1 MINKLEK
8 LKMLYGNRVEEMGD
22 GVYLLNTGISNY
34 IITENISVDI
44 GEHRYIE
51 IERHIAR
58 TRGVTAYEPQ
68 LLVNLNTGK
77 VIQTEENHSVI
88 GKDIIAILGMAN
100 RRIEYSK
107 EIILIDIN
115 TFEKV
120 YKIKTDIIIYELH
133 RVQIMGDEIEL
144 DGKLDD
150 DGVDR
155 PFRLVYNT
163 ITNRHKAY
171 KFQNFSFIEIN
182 ENI

>member
-1 MINKLEK
+1 
-8 LKMLYGNRVEEMGD
+8 
-22 GVYLLNTGISNY
+22 
-34 IITENISVDI
+34 
-44 GEHRYIE
+44 
-51 IERHIAR
+51 
-58 TRGVTAYEPQ
+58 
-68 LLVNLNTGK
+68 
-77 VIQTEENHSVI
+77 
-88 GKDIIAILGMAN
+88 MAN
-100 RRIEYSK
+100 RQIEYSK

-120 YKIKTDIIIYELH
+120 YEIKTDIIIYELH

-171 KFQNFSFIEIN
+171 KSQNFSLIEIN

>member
-1 MINKLEK
+1 MIRLDK

-22 GVYLLNTGISNY
+22 VVYLLNTGISNY

-58 TRGVTAYEPQ
+58 TKENTAYEPQ
-68 LLVNLNTGK
+68 LLVNLNTGN

-100 RRIEYSK
+100 RQIEYSK

-115 TFEKV
+115 TFEEI
-120 YKIKTDIIIYELH
+120 YRIKTGIVIYNLQ
-133 RVQIMGDEIEL
+133 RVQIRGDEIEL
-144 DGKLDD
+144 DDD
-150 DGVDR
+150 RIYR

-171 KFQNFSFIEIN
+171 KSQNFSFIEIN

>member
-1 MINKLEK
+1 MIRLDK
-8 LKMLYGNRVEEMGD
+8 LKMMYGNRVEEMGD

-58 TRGVTAYEPQ
+58 TKEDTAYEPQ
-68 LLVNLNTGK
+68 LLVNLNTGN

-100 RRIEYSK
+100 RQMEYSK

-115 TFEKV
+115 TFEEI
-120 YKIKTDIIIYELH
+120 YRIKTGIVIYNLQ
-133 RVQIMGDEIEL
+133 RVQLIGDEIEIE
-144 DGKLDD
+144 GKLDD
-150 DGVDR
+150 DRIYR